1 MLSGSW
7 IATSEKLEKLL
18 NILIGK
24 FMADYCLLTLIL
36 YYNPSNIFA
45 CVIGLNVL
53 RDWIIPGEYLIDIR
67 LIILENRCVARN
79 IWRKIN
85 TIAPD
90 VKDILL

>member
-24 FMADYCLLTLIL
+24 FMVDYCLLTLIL

-45 CVIGLNVL
+45 CVIGLNAL
-53 RDWIIPGEYLIDIR
+53 HDWIIPGEYLIDIR
-67 LIILENRCVARN
+67 
-79 IWRKIN
+79 
-85 TIAPD
+85 
-90 VKDILL
+90 